1 MTDPISDMLLRIRNA
16 IKAGHASVE
25 MPASKMKGEIARVM
39 KSEGYITDYSIDS
52 TFPATLTVE
61 LKYNDKA
68 ESAICGLRRE
78 SRPGL
83 RKYCGVDDIPN
94 VLDGLGTAVI
104 STSKGIMSGKDA
116 RQQKVGGELIC
127 TIW

>member
-1 MTDPISDMLLRIRNA
+1 MLLRIRNA

-116 RQQKVGGELIC
+116 RRQKVGGELIC

>member
-39 KSEGYITDYSIDS
+39 KAEGYITDYSVDS

-61 LKYNDKA
+61 LKYNDQA

-94 VLDGLGTAVI
+94 VLDGLGTAVL
-104 STSKGIMSGKDA
+104 STSKGIMSGKEA
-116 RQQKVGGELIC
+116 RRQKVGGELIC

>member
-39 KSEGYITDYSIDS
+39 KAEGYITDYSVDS

-68 ESAICGLRRE
+68 EPAICGLRRE

-83 RKYCGVDDIPN
+83 RKYCGVDEIPN
-94 VLDGLGTAVI
+94 VLDGLGTAII

-116 RQQKVGGELIC
+116 RRQKIGGELIC

>member
-104 STSKGIMSGKDA
+104 SSSKGIMSGKDA

>member
-116 RQQKVGGELIC
+116 RRQKVGGELIC

>member
-39 KSEGYITDYSIDS
+39 KSEGYITDYSVDS
-52 TFPATLTVE
+52 TFPPTLTVE

-68 ESAICGLRRE
+68 EAAICGLRRE

-94 VLDGLGTAVI
+94 VLDGLGTAVL

-116 RQQKVGGELIC
+116 RRQKVGGELIC